1 MTKISVDK
9 DELKTIRDKIDNL
22 LEKGK
27 QSLAAYTQQPIYE
40 SYDLNEKEQLII
52 EYLNKNPG
60 DTKEQMIAGLSGH
73 YSRMT
78 IYDAIDALIERG
90 LIIKRQDNLRKR
102 SYHLYV
108 NYQNIV
114 TSFKNDLGLFKM
126 VYFYLLDETIPVINK
141 LLIDRNDKG
150 KAQDLL
156 DALIGPYKYL
166 CIMCFTSDIFLW
178 QRRPLDD
185 DTLHGKFEVFFKTAK
200 QIHTKLLEIWP
211 DSESGSAAS
220 HILYN
225 SPFGFFD
232 VHIRSMLETFE
243 KYGLSRSAE
252 PVLDLLWKIS
262 YPILPLIY
270 PTYYNK
276 DLKDWRIV
284 LEKMPE
290 SNYKPKTE
298 QITYDE

>member
-27 QSLAAYTQQPIYE
+27 QSLAAYTQEPLYE
-40 SYDLNEKEQLII
+40 SYDLSDKEQLII

-60 DTKEQMIAGLSGH
+60 NTKEQVTTGLSRH

-78 IYDAIDALIERG
+78 IRNTIDALVERG
-90 LIIKRQDNLRKR
+90 LIIKSQDKLRKR

-108 NYQNIV
+108 NYQNIT

-126 VYFYLLDETIPVINK
+126 VYFYLLDDTIPVINK
-141 LLIDRNDKG
+141 LLLEQNDKD
-150 KAQDLL
+150 KARDLL
-156 DALIGPYKYL
+156 NALIGPYKYL
-166 CIMCFTSDIFLW
+166 CIMCVTSDIFLW

-185 DTLHGKFEVFFKTAK
+185 DTLHRKFEVFFKTAK
-200 QIHTKLLEIWP
+200 QIHSKLLKIWP
-211 DSESGSAAS
+211 DSEAGSAAS
-220 HILYN
+220 HILY
-225 SPFGFFD
+225 SSQFGFLD

-243 KYGLSRSAE
+243 EYGLSRYAE

-270 PTYYNK
+270 PTCYNK

-284 LEKMPE
+284 LENMPE
-290 SNYKPKTE
+290 YKPKTE
-298 QITYDE
+298 QITYDGNV